1 VATDRDQLLFV
12 VVVIMPQL
20 PGWPKDDG
28 EGVESIACWN

>member
-1 VATDRDQLLFV
+1 MNRDQLL

-20 PGWPKDDG
+20 AGWPKDDG